1 MKQIVDQVEHGAPL
15 GTCCLE
21 MTANVLGPVCILVYL
36 FVLDWRMAL
45 LSLVSIPVGMAFM
58 MAVMAG
64 YGKQY
69 EGSVRNH
76 PGYEQRHRG
85 VHRRH

>member
-1 MKQIVDQVEHGAPL
+1 
-15 GTCCLE
+15 
-21 MTANVLGPVCILVYL
+21 MTANVLGPVCILIYL

-58 MAVMAG
+58 MAVMAN

-69 EGSVRNH
+69 EVPSRL
-76 PGYEQRHRG
+76 PRP
-85 VHRRH
+85 